1 MKSEALNMTAFVHRS
16 TFFAICGL
24 TARLISAESAV
35 ATSTPQQAPTAPPP
49 TKISRA
55 LPGLGHAPPATG
67 LRSLAVTQYSIG
79 SPTNE
84 EQQYVELINR
94 ARLNPAA
101 EGARL
106 ATLTEPSVLAAITQY
121 GVNLTLMQA
130 EFNAISSA
138 QPLALNSALTT
149 AARGHSDWMLTNA
162 VQSHIGAGGSDGGQ
176 RMTDAGYDWWG
187 WGENIFSYANN
198 VIHGHAGFEIDWG
211 EGGSGGMQ
219 SPRGHRDNIHDPD
232 FREIGVGIRLGTNTV
247 SGNTVGPQL
256 VTQNLGYD
264 GNDTPFVTGVVYY
277 DLNGNGFY
285 DPGEGVGGVTVNVA
299 GSSYYAVTA
308 SSGGYTIPVPAV
320 NTTRNVTF
328 TGLGFNSSTTGT
340 IAGNKNVKV
349 DLIPTY
355 TAPTLTGPSI
365 AYTGSSTAT
374 YSFASINGAT
384 QYGWRYALKSAAVAE
399 GCDNLTNATVTI
411 TAPGYTGVD
420 SSLKDS
426 GTASWHL
433 AHPTAVSQYITLT
446 TDYYPAASSSLQYRS
461 RLGYA
466 TSDEVARVQISTD
479 SGSTWT
485 DLSTQAGSN
494 GAGETVFSTKTV
506 SLTSYANRTIRL
518 RFAYTF
524 TNGQYYNQT
533 TNDVGWHVDTITFT
547 NVNRL
552 TGTTAVEP
560 IASSSFAFTPP
571 SAGTYLLSAR
581 PYFSGAYKSYGPV
594 KEITVN
600 TGVFEAWA
608 APLET
613 AASLPA
619 GTLANNPT
627 GDYNKD
633 GVSNFLAYALN
644 LSPTTN
650 AASLLP
656 KAVKSGTN
664 LQMSYTRDTT
674 KTDITLV
681 PQASTDLVNWF
692 GVGAPGAPAGFTDA
706 LDSTAGNIQTRH
718 AAVPLSSGT
727 QVFLRLQATRP

>member
-1 MKSEALNMTAFVHRS
+1 MKSEALHMTAFFRRS
-16 TFFAICGL
+16 SFITLCGFSSHLLAAEPTTL
-24 TARLISAESAV
+24 TSSA
-35 ATSTPQQAPTAPPP
+35 QQAPTAPPS
-49 TKISRA
+49 TKITKV
-55 LPGLGHAPPATG
+55 LPGLGRALPATG
-67 LRSLAVTQYSIG
+67 LSSLAVTQYSIG
-79 SPTNE
+79 TPTNE

-94 ARLNPAA
+94 ARLNPPA

-106 ATLTEPSVLAAITQY
+106 AALTEPSVVAAISQF
-121 GVNLTLMQA
+121 GVNLTLMQT
-130 EFNAISSA
+130 EFNAIAAA
-138 QPLALNSALTT
+138 QPLAINSALTT
-149 AARGHSDWMLTNA
+149 AARGHSDWMFTNA
-162 VQSHIGAGGSDGGQ
+162 VQSHTGAGGTDGGQ
-176 RMTDAGYDWWG
+176 RMTNAGYNWWG

-211 EGGSGGMQ
+211 TGGTGGMQ

-247 SGNTVGPQL
+247 AGNTVGPQL

-277 DLNGNGFY
+277 DLNGNGSY

-328 TGLGFNSSTTGT
+328 TGLGFNNSTTGT

-355 TAPTLTGPSI
+355 TPPALTGPSI

-384 QYGWRYALKSAAVAE
+384 QYGWRYSLKSAALAE
-399 GCDNLTNATVTI
+399 GCDNLTNATVAI
-411 TAPGYTGVD
+411 TASGYTGVD

-433 AHPTAVSQYITLT
+433 ANPGFASQYITLST
-446 TDYYPAASSSLQYRS
+446 EYYPAASASLQYRS

-466 TSDEVARVQISTD
+466 TANQVARVQVSTD
-479 SGSTWT
+479 SGSTWS
-485 DLSTQAGSN
+485 DLSAQAGSG

-506 SLTSYANRTIRL
+506 SLASYANTSIRL
-518 RFAYTF
+518 RFAYTY
-524 TNGQYYNQT
+524 TSGTLYTQT

-560 IASSSFAFTPP
+560 IGSSSFSFTPP
-571 SAGTYLLSAR
+571 STGTYLLSAR
-581 PYFSGAYKSYGPV
+581 PYYSGAYKNYGPV

-600 TGVFEAWA
+600 TGLFEAWA

-674 KTDITLV
+674 KSDISLV

-692 GVGAPGAPAGFTDA
+692 GVGAVGAPTGFTDV

-727 QVFLRLQATRP
+727 KVFLRLQATRP